1 MAKEYYDQEIDKHTD
16 WGGDESTGG
25 IPVKGNRVQEFI
37 KNTLNKKMGYFY
49 YDEGNN
55 RYIVF
60 ADEDSKNEYL
70 EDPQKTEL
78 ILGTFDAPFNYT
90 AEINLTSP
98 NYVAILSG
106 QTNNYIDFTFDVKN
120 KQGASTGEDVIVTF
134 TITRGA
140 NKQTISQ
147 KYRYGASVHFNIDKY
162 LGTGLNTISI
172 TVTGS
177 TSLAS
182 TTTAVTYQ
190 VVDLQLTDELDISK
204 VYGGSSTVEV
214 PYSLSGYGTKIME
227 WYLDG
232 ELLPFVK
239 DEDEVVEVSTTRT
252 KYIQLSG
259 LSEGKHNIQFRAY
272 TIANDEKFYSY
283 TLYRDIIVSRGETNN
298 VILATATTIPSG
310 EPIIQGGALT
320 LKGITQYVSYELQI
334 AAYNPTGAATNVE
347 IYLDSAKQ
355 GEVTVSNR
363 NTVTYNLVVNDYGSK
378 TLKLKAGITEYDI
391 PVDIEKSDTNLT
403 EITSGL
409 FLDLQAVG
417 KNNSSINKDV
427 WEYGEYSTTF
437 NGFKWNENSGWNN
450 NRLVITQGAYI
461 DINVAPL
468 ATKATETGLTLEFEF
483 STRDVADN
491 DEVIC
496 DLTNS
501 NGTGLL
507 ITASEVTLKSA
518 GGAEV
523 TTKFKSEENIRI
535 ALVINKNSGV
545 TNKMLAF
552 IYIDGILS
560 GSVNYASTDN
570 FIANKEV
577 RFASSEDA
585 GIELKAMRFYNVALS
600 SDQILNNYMLYRDTI
615 EEMLEAYDK
624 NNVYE
629 EGTTDFSPDIL
640 AGQLPVM
647 IVTGDI
653 PRLENTT
660 DKNLEIVVDVEYT
673 NLQDPTRSFSVKNAI
688 MRPQGTSSMSYP
700 KKNFRLYTQRRDDTI
715 LYDADGKEVEN
726 KLYAFK
732 EGAQPVNCWC
742 MKADYAESSGTH
754 NTGVA
759 RLWNDVMKN
768 AIIDGEFKCRTNAQT
783 KAAENKYP
791 YDVRTTVDGFP
802 ILMFYRLTADDN
814 LIFIG
819 KYNFNN
825 DKSTE
830 SVFGFEDIPGFDN
843 THMQC
848 WEVLNNGH
856 HLALFQDVNNFDSE
870 WQDAF
875 EARYPDVGEDAD
887 VTALKAFATWLVSTK
902 DNPEKFRLE
911 KADHIDLYKMAAY
924 YIYFMRFGAVDQT
937 VKNAMFTSED
947 GQHFY
952 YINYDNDTILGV
964 RNDGLLIYDPTID
977 RQSVDESFSTT
988 VYAYAGHDS
997 TLWNNLEADE
1007 EFMELVRTVDDALYS
1022 AGLSYAK
1029 VIEMFDDKQSKMW
1042 PERIYNQD
1050 AQYKYIGPYVNSGV
1064 NNLYMLQG
1072 ARRAHRRWWLSRRF
1086 NYIDSL
1092 FVSGEYKANIFEIKV
1107 AGAPIGIQF
1116 SIKSG
1121 YDIGYG
1127 YGVNNIPIE
1136 TGIVLKPG
1144 ESHTFTTKQVLN
1156 IGDPLRIYSAVNL
1169 QEIDVHGFIEYLSTV
1184 NMDKVY
1190 SEALGTRLK
1199 KLVLGV
1205 DVSSDTKRNTSLSE
1219 ISGLSSAKALEY
1231 LDIAGYKGIKSL
1243 DLTPFN
1249 NFKTLKA
1256 KQSGLTSVQ
1265 FADGSLVELV
1275 ELPDTLQSLIMS
1287 NLEIAKENVV
1297 LENKYNLRYISIKG
1311 CRNFSTD
1318 FSYIYDWFTHKTSSN
1333 IECTLIMTDVSWT
1346 GVTASQLINLH
1357 RLEEDGGTLQ
1367 LTGKVVLTSVTLT
1380 EINLLI
1386 AAYGENCFSPNSE
1399 FYISAPG
1406 AVFLAGPSS
1415 VYEGDTAQYT
1425 AVVFS
1430 EHRGTVTF
1438 SVENGGDNISIDAE
1452 SGLLTTTEIGQAK
1465 TITVKVTHTPTE
1477 GSAQTETL
1485 SVSIKKRVYPTMTI
1499 EGESEIAIGQNE
1511 FALKFT
1517 PQDYNGVF
1525 NVNWSIS
1532 GEAVTSG
1539 LVEIQSQS
1547 KNTCMLNVLRQEES
1561 TFTIKATMTKNYD
1574 SSTSS
1579 VTKSVTITMSDS
1591 YIIMTKET
1599 NPEVLAVCY
1608 AQGWCASEEHM
1619 TYGEAK
1625 AVTSLNEAFR
1635 ENTDITHFEELKF
1648 FEGIVNLGLYE
1659 GKGEFYGC
1667 SNLEVIVVPG
1677 TLKTIGS
1684 NCFVNCVSLRTFNFP
1699 KGFKHLYKNSKWDT
1713 YSKFPFHG
1721 CSNLESFT
1729 GERVIDGMYYYN
1741 IKDSSGSSERSLVA
1755 FAPKNHTHIT
1765 INVDTLYSQ
1774 YGIQCLGSYLFAD
1787 TDIEYIKISGSGH
1800 YPYSDVWGGYLC
1812 ANCKNLKTVDLSGFN
1827 PGTHQLY
1834 RYFEDC
1840 TSLTTGVILPPTIDK
1855 ISDYMFR
1862 GCTSLNIDIP
1872 YSVTIIGNG
1881 AFQNCT
1887 SLEAIDIRSCTNIYD
1902 SSFAGC
1908 SKVKSITA
1916 PLVAPTLQGQP
1927 FGNFSS
1933 GYTGR
1938 DTYNTGENKLYVP
1951 QGATGYDT
1959 GEWAN
1964 AVQNS
1969 NACGFTLVEMVG

>member
-16 WGGDESTGG
+16 WGGDESTEG

-700 KKNFRLYTQRRDDTI
+700 KKNFRLYTKRRDDTI
-715 LYDADGKEVEN
+715 LYDADGKEVAD
-726 KLYAFK
+726 KLYSFK
-732 EGAQPVNCWC
+732 EGAQPVQCWC

-1219 ISGLSSAKALEY
+1219 ISGLSSAKKLEY

-1256 KQSGLTSVQ
+1256 KQSGLTSIQ

-1275 ELPDTLQSLIMS
+1275 ELPETLQSLIMS
-1287 NLEIAKENVV
+1287 NLDIEKENVV

-1311 CRNFSTD
+1311 CKNFSTD
-1318 FSYIYDWFTHKTSSN
+1318 FSYIYDWFTHKTSGN

-1357 RLEEDGGTLQ
+1357 QLEEDGGTLE
-1367 LTGKVVLTSVTLT
+1367 LTGKVVLNSVTL
-1380 EINLLI
+1380 EEVNALI
-1386 AAYGENCFSPNSE
+1386 AAYGENCFNPNSE
-1399 FYISAPG
+1399 FYINAPD
-1406 AVFLAGPSS
+1406 AVFLAGPTE
-1415 VYEGDTAQYT
+1415 VYEGDTTQYT

-1430 EHRGTVTF
+1430 EHRGNIVF
-1438 SVENGGDNISIDAE
+1438 SVENGGDNISINPE
-1452 SGLLTTTEIGQAK
+1452 TGKLTTTEIGQAK

-1477 GSAQTETL
+1477 GDVITETL
-1485 SVSIKKRVYPTMTI
+1485 SVSIKQRIYPTMTI
-1499 EGESEIAIGQNE
+1499 NGPDTIGERTE
-1511 FALKFT
+1511 FKLSFT
-1517 PQDYNGVF
+1517 PESYNGNF
-1525 NVNWSIS
+1525 NINWSIT
-1532 GEAVTSG
+1532 GDAVTQS
-1539 LVEIQSQS
+1539 LIEIGSQDKKS
-1547 KNTCMLNVLRQEES
+1547 CIINVLS
-1561 TFTIKATMTKNYD
+1561 NPATPTTFTLKATMDKNVGSD
-1574 SSTSS
+1574 VS
-1579 VTKSVTITMSDS
+1579 VTKVVTVKRQPEV
-1591 YIIMTKET
+1591 IMTKVT
-1599 NPEVLAVCY
+1599 NPEVLAICY
-1608 AQGWCASEEHM
+1608 AQGWCASEEQM
-1619 TYGEAK
+1619 TDEEAEAISTIGYSFK
-1625 AVTSLNEAFR
+1625 GSNIKHFDEFVYFKGVTEIMYSGFEDCSELISITLPSSIRFIMASAF
-1635 ENTDITHFEELKF
+1635 K
-1648 FEGIVNLGLYE
+1648 
-1659 GKGEFYGC
+1659 GC
-1667 SNLEVIVVPG
+1667 SNLQNVVLNEG
-1677 TLKTIGS
+1677 LIT
-1684 NCFVNCVSLRTFNFP
+1684 VSSHVFEKCT
-1699 KGFKHLYKNSKWDT
+1699 S
-1713 YSKFPFHG
+1713 
-1721 CSNLESFT
+1721 LESINLPNTITRLGF
-1729 GERVIDGMYYYN
+1729 YAS
-1741 IKDSSGSSERSLVA
+1741 DS
-1755 FAPKNHTHIT
+1755 
-1765 INVDTLYSQ
+1765 
-1774 YGIQCLGSYLFAD
+1774 
-1787 TDIEYIKISGSGH
+1787 
-1800 YPYSDVWGGYLC
+1800 GYVF
-1812 ANCKNLKTVDLSGFN
+1812 K
-1827 PGTHQLY
+1827 
-1834 RYFEDC
+1834 DC
-1840 TSLTTGVILPPTIDK
+1840 TSLQEVNGLDQLTDCSIETDCMFINCSALRGIKFPEYFRGDENNLKRLNSSAFSGCSLLSAIVLSKDITYIDNNVFEGCISLQQIELPDTITALNTDAFRNCSSLSEITLPASCTGI
-1855 ISDYMFR
+1855 YCFR
-1862 GCTSLNIDIP
+1862 GCTSLK
-1872 YSVTIIGNG
+1872 TIIVKN
-1881 AFQNCT
+1881 
-1887 SLEAIDIRSCTNIYD
+1887 SNIKA
-1902 SSFAGC
+1902 SS
-1908 SKVKSITA
+1908 T
-1916 PLVAPTLQGQP
+1916 T
-1927 FGNFSS
+1927 FGRANNE
-1933 GYTGR
+1933 YTGR
-1938 DTYNTGENKLYVP
+1938 NTYNTGENKLYVP

-1959 GEWAN
+1959 GYWLDPLQN
-1964 AVQNS
+1964 ADK
-1969 NACGFTLVEMVG
+1969 CGFTLVEMVE

>member
-25 IPVKGNRVQEFI
+25 IPVRGNRVQDFI

-310 EPIIQGGALT
+310 EPIIQGGSLT

-347 IYLDSAKQ
+347 IYLDSSKQ

-363 NTVTYNLVVNDYGSK
+363 NTVIYNLVVNDYGSK
-378 TLKLKAGITEYDI
+378 TLKLKAGTTEYDI
-391 PVDIEKSDTNLT
+391 PVDIEKSDTDLT

-518 GGAEV
+518 GGSEV

-585 GIELKAMRFYNVALS
+585 GIELKALRFYNVALS

-640 AGQLPVM
+640 SGQLPVM

-673 NLQDPTRSFSVKNAI
+673 NLQDPTRSFRMKNAI

-700 KKNFRLYTQRRDDTI
+700 KKNFRLYTKRRDDTI
-715 LYDADGKEVEN
+715 LYDADGKEVAD
-726 KLYAFK
+726 KLYSFK
-732 EGAQPVNCWC
+732 EGAQPVKCWC

-887 VTALKAFATWLVSTK
+887 VTDLKNFATWLVSTK
-902 DNPEKFRLE
+902 NNPEKFRTE
-911 KADHIDLYKMAAY
+911 KSDHIDLYKMAAY

-988 VYAYAGHDS
+988 VYCYAGHDS

-1007 EFMELVRTVDDALYS
+1007 EFMQLVRTVDDALYS

-1050 AQYKYIGPYVNSGV
+1050 AQYKYIGPYVNSGI

-1205 DVSSDTKRNTSLSE
+1205 DVASDTKRNTSLSE

-1231 LDIAGYKGIKSL
+1231 LDIAGYKSIKSL
-1243 DLTPFN
+1243 DLAPFN

-1287 NLEIAKENVV
+1287 NLDIEKENVV

-1318 FSYIYDWFTHKTSSN
+1318 FSYIYDWFTRKTSSN

-1357 RLEEDGGTLQ
+1357 QLEEDGGTLE
-1367 LTGKVVLTSVTLT
+1367 LTGKVVLNSVTL
-1380 EINLLI
+1380 EEVNALI
-1386 AAYGENCFSPNSE
+1386 AAYGENCFNPNSE
-1399 FYISAPG
+1399 FYINAPD
-1406 AVFLAGPSS
+1406 AVFLAGPTE

-1430 EHRGTVTF
+1430 EHRGNIVF
-1438 SVENGGDNISIDAE
+1438 SVENGGDNISINPE
-1452 SGLLTTTEIGQAK
+1452 TGKLTTTEIGQAK

-1477 GSAQTETL
+1477 GSAQTQTL
-1485 SVSIKKRVYPTMTI
+1485 SVSVKQRIYPTMTI
-1499 EGESEIAIGQNE
+1499 QGDDTISENHTFI
-1511 FALKFT
+1511 LKLS
-1517 PQDYNGVF
+1517 PEEYNGIF
-1525 NVNWSIS
+1525 SIS
-1532 GEAVTSG
+1532 WEISGDAVDNNIVS
-1539 LVEIQSQS
+1539 IQSQS
-1547 KNTCMLNVLRQEES
+1547 DKSCTISVTNVS
-1561 TFTIKATMTKNYD
+1561 DDTSFIIKVIMIKATGSRITVDKEV
-1574 SSTSS
+1574 S
-1579 VTKSVTITMSDS
+1579 VTSPAFV
-1591 YIIMTKET
+1591 IMTDKT
-1599 NPEVLAVCY
+1599 NPEVLKVCY
-1608 AQGWCASEEHM
+1608 ANKWCALSTEM
-1619 TYGEAK
+1619 TNKEAAK
-1625 AVTSLNEAFR
+1625 VTSLRNAFIDNK
-1635 ENTDITHFEELKF
+1635 EITHFEEFKYFNVYSLEF
-1648 FEGIVNLGLYE
+1648 YT
-1659 GKGEFYGC
+1659 GKGSFENC
-1667 SNLEVIVVPG
+1667 SNL
-1677 TLKTIGS
+1677 
-1684 NCFVNCVSLRTFNFP
+1684 
-1699 KGFKHLYKNSKWDT
+1699 
-1713 YSKFPFHG
+1713 
-1721 CSNLESFT
+1721 
-1729 GERVIDGMYYYN
+1729 RVIELPLTIIEIPN
-1741 IKDSSGSSERSLVA
+1741 FA
-1755 FAPKNHTHIT
+1755 F
-1765 INVDTLYSQ
+1765 Q
-1774 YGIQCLGSYLFAD
+1774 
-1787 TDIEYIKISGSGH
+1787 
-1800 YPYSDVWGGYLC
+1800 
-1812 ANCKNLKTVDLSGFN
+1812 
-1827 PGTHQLY
+1827 
-1834 RYFEDC
+1834 
-1840 TSLTTGVILPPTIDK
+1840 
-1855 ISDYMFR
+1855 
-1862 GCTSLNIDIP
+1862 GCTSLKSINIHEKIIRVSPWAFRGRDLQEFLVSPNSNYYEAYQNNRLLVQKDNKKLIKIAGYGLSSIEIP
-1872 YSVTIIGNG
+1872 EGIKIIGRYS
-1881 AFQNCT
+1881 FEYSTIQHVTLPTSVT
-1887 SLEAIDIRSCTNIYD
+1887 SLENYAFYNAKNLKEITLPNSIIDLKEDYIFD
-1902 SSFAGC
+1902 GC
-1908 SKVKSITA
+1908 SSLESVIIEGNINEQMGNGLFRGCIALKELSLSSLNAPGFSYTNTFGDDITD
-1916 PLVAPTLQGQP
+1916 
-1927 FGNFSS
+1927 
-1933 GYTGR
+1933 YTGR
-1938 DTYNTGENKLYVP
+1938 NTYNTGENKLYVP

-1959 GEWAN
+1959 GQWLDPL
-1964 AVQNS
+1964 QNS
-1969 NACGFTLVEMVG
+1969 EKCGFTLVEMVE

>member
-16 WGGDESTGG
+16 WGGDESTEG

-700 KKNFRLYTQRRDDTI
+700 KKNFRLYTKRRDDTI
-715 LYDADGKEVEN
+715 LYDADGKEVAD
-726 KLYAFK
+726 KLYSFK
-732 EGAQPVNCWC
+732 EGAQPVQCWC

-843 THMQC
+843 TRMQC

-887 VTALKAFATWLVSTK
+887 VTDLKNFSTWLVSTK

-988 VYAYAGHDS
+988 VYCYAGHDS

-1007 EFMELVRTVDDALYS
+1007 EFMQLVRTVDDALYS

-1116 SIKSG
+1116 SVTSG

-1219 ISGLSSAKALEY
+1219 ISGLSSAKRLEY
-1231 LDIAGYKGIKSL
+1231 LDISGYKGIKTL

-1265 FADGSLVELV
+1265 FADGSLVEHV
-1275 ELPDTLQSLIMS
+1275 ELPETIQSLTLR
-1287 NLEIAKENVV
+1287 NLQIDLPNLI
-1297 LENKYNLRYISIKG
+1297 LEDKYNLRYIEFYN
-1311 CRNFSTD
+1311 CENLTLD
-1318 FSYIYDWFTHKTSSN
+1318 FSYFFDWYSNKTSENLTCS
-1333 IECTLIMTDVSWT
+1333 LILTGINWSDVN
-1346 GVTASQLINLH
+1346 VNQLITFGNLS
-1357 RLEEDGGTLQ
+1357 LDGGTLD
-1367 LTGKVVLTSVTLT
+1367 LRGRIRLTSIDLDTANKLIEIFGSSCFEPTSELYITAPDAAFLSGPT
-1380 EINLLI
+1380 EI
-1386 AAYGENCFSPNSE
+1386 
-1399 FYISAPG
+1399 
-1406 AVFLAGPSS
+1406 
-1415 VYEGDTAQYT
+1415 YEGDKAKYT
-1425 AVVFS
+1425 AIIFS
-1430 EHRGTVTF
+1430 ENRGTISY
-1438 SVENGGDNISIDAE
+1438 SVENGGSNITINSE
-1452 SGLLTTTEIGQAK
+1452 TGLLTTTEIGQAK
-1465 TITVKVTHTPTE
+1465 TITVKVTHTPTQ
-1477 GSAQTETL
+1477 GSPQTETL
-1485 SVSIKKRVYPTMTI
+1485 SVSVKQRVYPTMTI
-1499 EGESEIAIGQNE
+1499 EGADTIESGTSSIYTLQLAPEE
-1511 FALKFT
+1511 
-1517 PQDYNGVF
+1517 YNGVF
-1525 NVNWSIS
+1525 TINWSINS
-1532 GEAVTSG
+1532 VTGVS
-1539 LVEIQSQS
+1539 IASQ
-1547 KNTCMLNVLRQEES
+1547 
-1561 TFTIKATMTKNYD
+1561 D
-1574 SSTSS
+1574 STSCKLTVS
-1579 VTKSVTITMSDS
+1579 EDAEETSSLVLTVTMRKTYGANVTAKKTISIVS
-1591 YIIMTKET
+1591 APKVIMTKET
-1599 NPEVLAVCY
+1599 NPEVLAICY
-1608 AQGWCASEEHM
+1608 AQGWCASEEQM
-1619 TYGEAK
+1619 TDKEASTLK
-1625 AVTSLNEAFR
+1625 SFNLAFKGS
-1635 ENTDITHFEELKF
+1635 NIKTFNELKYF
-1648 FEGIVNLGLYE
+1648 NNVNFSASEFEGCSSLKEIYISKYDLYE
-1659 GKGEFYGC
+1659 TGGRNSVFKEC
-1667 SNLEVIVVPG
+1667 TNLEKV
-1677 TLKTIGS
+1677 T
-1684 NCFVNCVSLRTFNFP
+1684 
-1699 KGFKHLYKNSKWDT
+1699 
-1713 YSKFPFHG
+1713 
-1721 CSNLESFT
+1721 
-1729 GERVIDGMYYYN
+1729 
-1741 IKDSSGSSERSLVA
+1741 IKDSSVWIEKIAPYTFYNCTKLQQLVFDDSEESGVSFIQDILDYA
-1755 FAPKNHTHIT
+1755 FYNC
-1765 INVDTLYSQ
+1765 INLHFKDDA
-1774 YGIQCLGSYLFAD
+1774 IQCLSLGILGLYKVPIKSFTCSAYAGFGSSLASCD
-1787 TDIEYIKISGSGH
+1787 KLEIVDITKMLKGASLNGCLS
-1800 YPYSDVWGGYLC
+1800 
-1812 ANCKNLKTVDLSGFN
+1812 LKTLRLSS
-1827 PGTHQLY
+1827 GT
-1834 RYFEDC
+1834 
-1840 TSLTTGVILPPTIDK
+1840 
-1855 ISDYMFR
+1855 
-1862 GCTSLNIDIP
+1862 
-1872 YSVTIIGNG
+1872 
-1881 AFQNCT
+1881 
-1887 SLEAIDIRSCTNIYD
+1887 
-1902 SSFAGC
+1902 
-1908 SKVKSITA
+1908 TA
-1916 PLVAPTLQGQP
+1916 AELINAP
-1927 FGNFSS
+1927 FGSS
-1933 GYTGR
+1933 NRSYTGR
-1938 DTYNTGENKLYVP
+1938 NTYNTGENKLYVP

-1959 GEWAN
+1959 GQWLDPL
-1964 AVQNS
+1964 QNS
-1969 NACGFTLVEMVG
+1969 EKCGFTLVEMVE